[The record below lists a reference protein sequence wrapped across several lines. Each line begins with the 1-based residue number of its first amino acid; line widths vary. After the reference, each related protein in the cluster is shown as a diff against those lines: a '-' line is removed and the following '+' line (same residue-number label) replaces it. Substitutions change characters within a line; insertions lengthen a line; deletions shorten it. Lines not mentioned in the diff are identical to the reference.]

1 MKYVRLSLI
10 VLALLL
16 IFTGCAKPPDAERQ
30 AAKAAMDIAAS
41 AGADKYAS
49 SDLDAAKKIWDTA
62 ESQMKEKKYK
72 EAKESYTDAKVAF
85 EKATAAAETGKKAAA
100 DEANAAMAAFEESW
114 EHLKATA
121 GKLGKKMKDKREGW
135 TADANTISEGLA
147 KAKEMIPTDPL
158 GAKAKLEELKAIVD
172 KWENTFKT
180 MAATP
185 KKPEAVKKKAV
196 KKKVVKKKAAK
207 KVEK

>member
-30 AAKAAMDIAAS
+30 AAKAAMDTAAS

-49 SDLDAAKKIWDTA
+49 SDLDAAKRIWDTA

-72 EAKESYTDAKVAF
+72 EAKESYIEAKVAF
-85 EKATAAAETGKKAAA
+85 EKATAAAEAGKKTAA
-100 DEANAAMAAFEESW
+100 DEANAAMAAFEKSW
-114 EHLKATA
+114 KNLKAKA
-121 GKLGKKMKDKREGW
+121 GKLGKKMKDKREAW
-135 TADANTISEGLA
+135 TADANTISEDLA
-147 KAKEMIPTDPL
+147 KAKEMISTDPF

-196 KKKVVKKKAAK
+196 KKRPSIKRQPKR
-207 KVEK
+207 

>member
-16 IFTGCAKPPDAERQ
+16 IFTGCAKPPDAERR
-30 AAKAAMDIAAS
+30 AAKAAMDTAAS

-49 SDLDAAKKIWDTA
+49 SDLDTGTRIWDTA

-72 EAKESYTDAKVAF
+72 EAKESYIDAKGAF
-85 EKATAAAETGKKAAA
+85 EKANAAAEAGKKAVA
-100 DEANAAMAAFEESW
+100 DEANAAMAALEESW

-121 GKLGKKMKDKREGW
+121 GRLGKKMKGKREGW
-135 TADANTISEGLA
+135 MADTNTISGGLA

-172 KWENTFKT
+172 KWEDTFKT

-196 KKKVVKKKAAK
+196 KKKAVNKKAAK
-207 KVEK
+207 KGEK

>member
-1 MKYVRLSLI
+1 MKYVRLSSI

-30 AAKAAMDIAAS
+30 AAKAAMDTAAS

-49 SDLDAAKKIWDTA
+49 SDLDVAKRIWDTA
-62 ESQMKEKKYK
+62 QSQMKGKKYK
-72 EAKESYTDAKVAF
+72 EAKQSYTDAKTAF
-85 EKATAAAETGKKAAA
+85 EKASAAAEAGKKAAA
-100 DEANAAMAAFEESW
+100 DEANAAMAAFEGAW
-114 EHLKATA
+114 KNLKATA
-121 GKLGKKMKDKREGW
+121 AKLGRKTKDKREAW
-135 TADANTISEGLA
+135 AADANTISEGLA

-172 KWENTFKT
+172 KWEDTFKT
-180 MAATP
+180 MAATS

-196 KKKVVKKKAAK
+196 KKRPSIKRQPKK
-207 KVEK
+207 

>member
-16 IFTGCAKPPDAERQ
+16 IFTGCAKPPDAERR
-30 AAKAAMDIAAS
+30 AAKAAMDTAAS

-49 SDLDAAKKIWDTA
+49 SDLDTGTRIWDTA

-72 EAKESYTDAKVAF
+72 EAKESYIDAKGAF
-85 EKATAAAETGKKAAA
+85 EKANAAADAGKKAVA
-100 DEANAAMAAFEESW
+100 DEANAAMAALEESW

-121 GKLGKKMKDKREGW
+121 GRLGKKMKGKREGW
-135 TADANTISEGLA
+135 MADTNTISGGLA

-172 KWENTFKT
+172 KWEDTFKT

-196 KKKVVKKKAAK
+196 KKKAVNKKAAK
-207 KVEK
+207 KGEK

>member
-1 MKYVRLSLI
+1 MKHVRLSLI

-30 AAKAAMDIAAS
+30 AAKAAMDTAAS

-62 ESQMKEKKYK
+62 ESQMQEKKYK
-72 EAKESYTDAKVAF
+72 EAKQSYIDAKAAF
-85 EKATAAAETGKKAAA
+85 EKATAAAEAGKKAAT
-100 DEANAAMAAFEESW
+100 DEANAAMAAIEESW
-114 EHLKATA
+114 KNLKATA
-121 GKLGKKMKDKREGW
+121 GKMRKKMKDKKEAW

-147 KAKEMIPTDPL
+147 KAKEIIATDPL
-158 GAKAKLEELKAIVD
+158 GAKAKLEELKAIID
-172 KWENTFKT
+172 KWENTFKR

-185 KKPEAVKKKAV
+185 KKPEAVKKKTV
-196 KKKVVKKKAAK
+196 KKKAVNKKAAK
-207 KVEK
+207 KVKK

>member
-16 IFTGCAKPPDAERQ
+16 IFTGCAKPPDAERR
-30 AAKAAMDIAAS
+30 AAKAAMDTAAS

-49 SDLDAAKKIWDTA
+49 SDLDTGTRIWDTA

-72 EAKESYTDAKVAF
+72 EAKESYIDAKGAF
-85 EKATAAAETGKKAAA
+85 EKANAAAEAGKKAVA

-121 GKLGKKMKDKREGW
+121 GRLGKKMKGKREGW
-135 TADANTISEGLA
+135 MADTNTISGGLA

-196 KKKVVKKKAAK
+196 KKKAVNKKAAK
-207 KVEK
+207 KGEK

>member
-10 VLALLL
+10 VLPLLL

-30 AAKAAMDIAAS
+30 AAKAAMDTAAS
-41 AGADKYAS
+41 TGADKYAS
-49 SDLDAAKKIWDTA
+49 SDLDAAERIWNTA

-72 EAKESYTDAKVAF
+72 EAKESYTEAKAAF
-85 EKATAAAETGKKAAA
+85 EKATGAAEAGKKAAV
-100 DEANAAMAAFEESW
+100 DEAKAAMGVLEESW
-114 EHLKATA
+114 KHLKATA
-121 GKLGKKMKDKREGW
+121 GKLGKKMKNKREGW
-135 TADANTISEGLA
+135 TADANTINEGLA
-147 KAKEMIPTDPL
+147 EAKEMISTDPL
-158 GAKAKLEELKAIVD
+158 EANANVKALKAIVD

-196 KKKVVKKKAAK
+196 KKKAAK
-207 KVEK
+207 KVKK